1 MRPPYLF
8 TKMPSFLGPLGR
20 SRHSAMNIFS
30 SSTPLED
37 GWGVSNDEWEE
48 GEDERM
54 NGVGSWR
61 RELLDA
67 LEKERSEFE
76 LGLRRDHAKQLVLDI
91 EAWEK
96 KVKKL
101 AGEKA
106 SKANFVVG
114 MGPRPTALQDSQVEV
129 EARKVLERQ
138 KEVYGDW

>member
-1 MRPPYLF
+1 
-8 TKMPSFLGPLGR
+8 
-20 SRHSAMNIFS
+20 
-30 SSTPLED
+30 
-37 GWGVSNDEWEE
+37 
-48 GEDERM
+48 M

-67 LEKERSEFE
+67 LEKERSDFE

-96 KVKKL
+96 KVKKF

-114 MGPRPTALQDSQVEV
+114 FGARPTALQDSQVEV
-129 EARKVLERQ
+129 EVRKVLERQ